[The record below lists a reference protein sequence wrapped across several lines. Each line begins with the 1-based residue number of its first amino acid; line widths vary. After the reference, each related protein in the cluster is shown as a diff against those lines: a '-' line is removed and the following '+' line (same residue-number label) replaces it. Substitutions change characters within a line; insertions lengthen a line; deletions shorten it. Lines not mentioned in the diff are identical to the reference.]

1 LHHALTRIV
10 HRPSA
15 VTGES
20 LPVLVEVENR
30 YPIVE
35 EHQHESSFFPWY
47 TLIGF
52 SVLFLPV
59 LVLGHLLLPSAPWFL
74 AGWSALTFSL
84 LLYELVHA
92 IEHWPEQRWHAL
104 IARPRTGGFWR
115 KAYAFHL
122 RHHAD
127 IRCNEG
133 ISGVFGVPIY
143 DLIFGT
149 YVDPNTLF
157 RHGGTDAQKEE
168 HIAGII
174 GGETRFA
181 FAYSEPKSRFDLND
195 VSTTAKKD
203 GAGYTLNGHKA
214 VVIGAPFAT
223 HLIVTARTS
232 GAQRDANGITV
243 FLVARN
249 AKGVTTRDYP
259 TVDGLRASEVY
270 FENVAVGADAVIG
283 KVDGGLPLV
292 EKVVDNAIAA
302 LCAEAVGC
310 FKVLNEATISYAKQR
325 KQFGQ
330 SIATFQVLQHRMV
343 DMFMAAEQASSMT
356 YMVTLKLDEA
366 DKARKLAASAAKV
379 QIGKAGKLVSQ
390 DAVQIHGGMGM
401 TDELNVGHF
410 FKRVTMIES
419 QFGNTDWHLR
429 RYTELS
435 NG

>member
-1 LHHALTRIV
+1 MDFSFTSEQDQLRDTVAKLVSQKYDFDTRRKV
-10 HRPSA
+10 AKS
-15 VTGES
+15 E
-20 LPVLVEVENR
+20 
-30 YPIVE
+30 
-35 EHQHESSFFPWY
+35 
-47 TLIGF
+47 
-52 SVLFLPV
+52 
-59 LVLGHLLLPSAPWFL
+59 
-74 AGWSALTFSL
+74 AGWRPEMWSQFAELGL
-84 LLYELVHA
+84 LGASFTEA
-92 IEHWPEQRWHAL
+92 E
-104 IARPRTGGFWR
+104 GGFGSGPIE
-115 KAYAFHL
+115 AM
-122 RHHAD
+122 
-127 IRCNEG
+127 I
-133 ISGVFGVPIY
+133 ISEEFGKGLVIEPYLQTVVIGGN
-143 DLIFGT
+143 F
-149 YVDPNTLF
+149 F

-195 VSTTAKKD
+195 ISTTAKKD
-203 GAGYTLNGHKA
+203 GASYTLNGHKA